1 MNFDKYN
8 PLKQPKPRLQD
19 WKDSVSV
26 ILLSE
31 YLKTKKE
38 FGIRLCQDEGEL
50 CLHFT
55 PGFQADAIGSERWT
69 VAEIAASL
77 FLEAADDLKELIR
90 NGKLDL
96 PSRDSLDNKNGAG
109 PSGMSQFTRVAK
121 PQSSNTFR
129 V

>member
-1 MNFDKYN
+1 MPFDFNKYN
-8 PLKQPKPRLQD
+8 PRKKPTLKNWNESTP
-19 WKDSVSV
+19 VV
-26 ILLSE
+26 LLSE
-31 YLKTKKE
+31 YLKIKKQ

-55 PGFQADAIGSERWT
+55 PGFKADAIGSERWT
-69 VAEIAASL
+69 VAENAASL